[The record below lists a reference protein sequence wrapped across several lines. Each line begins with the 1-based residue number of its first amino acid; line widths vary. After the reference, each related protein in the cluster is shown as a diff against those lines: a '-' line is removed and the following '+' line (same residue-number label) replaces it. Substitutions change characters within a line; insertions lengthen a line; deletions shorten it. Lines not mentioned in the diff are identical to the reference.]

1 MIITL
6 FRAFPDP
13 YRKSMH
19 IYADQLRRGVAALAR
34 PGEEVREC
42 ALPGARLA
50 PPWARYWDQYV
61 RYQRHARAHA
71 TDVNHIVDHGYG
83 HLASSLPPER
93 TVVTFHD
100 AIVVKVPGV
109 SQRTKL
115 SLRHSLRAVRHV
127 ARVVAASRASRDDFL
142 ALVDYPPARV
152 VIVHL
157 GVDAAFRPPPDRETL
172 RRELGFTRP
181 VILHVG
187 HTQPY
192 MNLPRVVGA
201 LGALVRT
208 LGVDAEL
215 VKVGGALT
223 VEQRALVDR
232 LGLGDRVRE
241 LGSVPLER
249 LVDLYGAADA
259 LIYPPLYAGFG
270 LPPLEAMACGTP
282 VVCSNRGS
290 LPEVVGDA
298 AAVCDPDDETGMAQA
313 LARLLTDR
321 QAREQSRALGLA
333 RAAQFSWD
341 ATARGM
347 LQLYREIGPA

>member
-1 MIITL
+1 MIVTL
-6 FRAFPDP
+6 FRPFPDP
-13 YRKSMH
+13 YRQSMH
-19 IYADQLRRGVAALAR
+19 IYADQLRRGVTAR
-34 PGEEVREC
+34 VGPGEEVREC

-50 PPWARYWDQYV
+50 PPWARHWDQYV
-61 RYQRHARAHA
+61 RYQRYARARA

-109 SQRTKL
+109 SLRTKL
-115 SLRHSLRAVRHV
+115 SLRHSLRAVRRV
-127 ARVVAASRASRDDFL
+127 ARVVAESHASRDDFL
-142 ALVDYPPARV
+142 ELVNYPPERV
-152 VIVHL
+152 VVVHL
-157 GVDAAFRPPPDRETL
+157 GIDPAFRPPADRETL
-172 RRELGFTRP
+172 RRQLGFTRP
-181 VILHVG
+181 TILHVG

-192 MNLPRVVGA
+192 MNVPRVVGA
-201 LGALVRT
+201 LGTLVRT

-223 VEQRALVDR
+223 ADQRALVDR
-232 LGLGDRVRE
+232 LNLGDRVKMI
-241 LGSVPLER
+241 GPVPLER
-249 LVDLYGAADA
+249 LAELYGAADA

-298 AAVCDPDDETGMAQA
+298 AAVCDAEDEVGMAHT
-313 LARLLTDR
+313 LACLLTDR
-321 QAREQSRALGLA
+321 EARESRRTLGLA
-333 RAAQFSWD
+333 RAARFSWD

-347 LQLYREIGPA
+347 LQVYREVDRA

>member
-6 FRAFPDP
+6 FRPFPDP

-19 IYADQLRRGVAALAR
+19 IYADQLRRGVAALAG
-34 PGEEVREC
+34 PGDELREC

-50 PPWARYWDQYV
+50 PPWARHWDQYV
-61 RYQRHARAHA
+61 RYQRYARGRA

-83 HLASSLPPER
+83 HLANSLPPER

-100 AIVVKVPGV
+100 AIVTKVPGV
-109 SQRTKL
+109 SLRTKL
-115 SLRHSLRAVRHV
+115 SLRHSLRAMRRV
-127 ARVVAASRASRDDFL
+127 ARVVAVSRASRDDFL
-142 ALVDYPPARV
+142 ALVDYPPERAIV
-152 VIVHL
+152 VYQGI
-157 GVDAAFRPPPDRETL
+157 DPAFRPPADREAL
-172 RRELGFTRP
+172 RSKLGFTRP

-223 VEQRALVDR
+223 ADQRALVDR
-232 LGLGDRVRE
+232 LNLSDRVRMI
-241 LGSVPLER
+241 GPVPLER

-298 AAVCDPDDETGMAQA
+298 AVVCDPEDETGMAQA

-321 QAREQSRALGLA
+321 EAREARRALGLA

-341 ATARGM
+341 ATARAM
-347 LQLYREIGPA
+347 LQVYREVGRA